1 MGRPKEGAPECDFMT
16 WDVPVKDD
24 CPMCGHTMFKK
35 PGKGFKRPYCINE
48 QCPNFVP
55 EDQRGYPKKKGAA
68 AAEEG
73 APEEN
78 ASAPEAEK
86 KPAAKKSTAK
96 KTAAKPAAKKAA
108 AEKPAAK
115 KAAPK
120 SAAKKATVKTAA
132 KKTTKTAAKGNAED
146 AAEKATE

>member
-1 MGRPKEGAPECDFMT
+1 MGRPKEGEAECDFMT

-55 EDQRGYPKKKGAA
+55 EDQRGYPKKTAA

-73 APEEN
+73 ASEEN
-78 ASAPEAEK
+78 A
-86 KPAAKKSTAK
+86 PAS
-96 KTAAKPAAKKAA
+96 KTERNLP
-108 AEKPAAK
+108 
-115 KAAPK
+115 
-120 SAAKKATVKTAA
+120 
-132 KKTTKTAAKGNAED
+132 
-146 AAEKATE
+146 